1 MQELLDVQG
10 IVIKVESVDEYDKKV
25 TLITRE
31 KGKIIAYAK
40 GARRTGNKLQ
50 APCDVFNFGS
60 FKLFAYRNSYQL
72 TDASIRNFFPGLRAD
87 YEASFYGSYFLEIAS
102 FYARENTDETEMIKL
117 LYCALEALL
126 KDQFPRTLVRSV
138 YEIKAIMING
148 EFMGIPENSENMST
162 IDKVIRYIYD
172 NPSDKIY
179 NFVLNED
186 LEQKL
191 KKIAKDNTS
200 RAFDRPFMSLQLI
213 END

>member
-1 MQELLDVQG
+1 M
-10 IVIKVESVDEYDKKV
+10 
-25 TLITRE
+25 
-31 KGKIIAYAK
+31 
-40 GARRTGNKLQ
+40 
-50 APCDVFNFGS
+50 CH
-60 FKLFAYRNSYQL
+60 
-72 TDASIRNFFPGLRAD
+72 
-87 YEASFYGSYFLEIAS
+87 
-102 FYARENTDETEMIKL
+102 KL

-126 KDQFPRTLVRSV
+126 KDQFPRTLVRSI

-148 EFMGIPENSENMST
+148 EFMGIPEKSENMST